1 MKRNRSFG
9 CFRLELRQALPRRAG
24 SEINCWERIA
34 MATPR
39 TSPRSARSSGAAKP
53 KASAAKSKPKAKSK
67 AAKTKAKPKAKTTVK
82 ATAKTTAKAKAAPK
96 KAASKSA
103 APRTDA
109 PKTDAKAK
117 LADVAG
123 QAKKAIGPEVERLKK
138 ASLKVEARLKAVSNE
153 VAKKLSAF
161 EDIAEEQLKS
171 EKNKARLNKLEKD
184 VNRLI
189 SSADQQFG
197 KVRGAL
203 DDELKDLKTL
213 LDKSA
218 EKVIPAAKEKL
229 SSLMPDHDG
238 ADDTWEFYTDKSG
251 KWRWRLVD
259 AAGKSVGASN
269 KAFKDRA
276 ACAANARRLGY
287 KGS

>member
-1 MKRNRSFG
+1 LDAVKRNRSFVN
-9 CFRLELRQALPRRAG
+9 FQVEFAQLLPSRAG
-24 SEINCWERIA
+24 SETNCQERVT

-39 TSPRSARSSGAAKP
+39 TSPRSVRSRGAAKP
-53 KASAAKSKPKAKSK
+53 KASAAKAKSKVKSKAPKAKASPKVAAKAKSK
-67 AAKTKAKPKAKTTVK
+67 AAPKKTTP
-82 ATAKTTAKAKAAPK
+82 KTST
-96 KAASKSA
+96 
-103 APRTDA
+103 

-203 DDELKDLKTL
+203 DEELKDLKAL

-238 ADDTWEFYTDKSG
+238 EGDTWEFYTDKSG
-251 KWRWRLVD
+251 KWRWRLMD